1 MMKTTFLGQGF
12 EYSSVDAIGNYIVK
26 YLNQQDFH
34 SFTGISAFASEAGI
48 FGLSGHFQTAKKVYK
63 NLSLIVGIDQEGTSK
78 EALEEILI
86 LNIDSYIFYQN
97 EAPIFHPKIYLFEG
111 GKEIKLI
118 IGSSNLTSRGLFRN
132 VESSLLIEFD
142 IKDQEGTVLLASL
155 KTYYKTL
162 FDYSDPNL
170 FKISQVVIDDFTARG
185 IVPDEIER
193 KKIYSIKK
201 LAATTLTTLN
211 TNTVSI
217 PRRATAGIPA
227 SFPSKVRLRAAG
239 RLISQPTSA
248 LSQLVTQN
256 TVSSSASTIATQS
269 RFLVWESGPLTQRDL
284 TIPRGANTNQT
295 GSMLFKKGKTVGI
308 DQRSYFRN
316 QVFSNLIWAFDTTS
330 QRTAHIER
338 ATASFKIIILGI
350 DNGVFPL
357 SLSHNTKTNTKS
369 YIQKNSMTSLSWG
382 RARNLIADP
391 NLIGKSASLY
401 TNLAQP
407 NLYILEI
414 N

>member
-1 MMKTTFLGQGF
+1 MKTTFLGQGF
-12 EYSSVDAIGNYIVK
+12 ESSSIDAIGNYLVK

-48 FGLSGHFQTAKKVYK
+48 FGLSGYFETAKKFYK
-63 NLSLIVGIDQEGTSK
+63 NLTLIVGIDQEGTSK
-78 EALEEILI
+78 EALEEIL
-86 LNIDSYIFYQN
+86 NINIGSYIFYQN

-111 GKEIKLI
+111 DKEIKLI
-118 IGSSNLTSRGLFRN
+118 VGSSNLTGRGLFRN

-142 IKDQEGTVLLASL
+142 INDPEGTTLLTTL

-162 FDYSDPNL
+162 FDFSDPNL
-170 FKISQVVIDDFTARG
+170 FKISQVVIDDFIEKG
-185 IVPDEIER
+185 IVPNEIER
-193 KKIYSIKK
+193 KKIYSEKK
-201 LAATTLTTLN
+201 SLVTPPITPN
-211 TNTVSI
+211 TDTVFI
-217 PRRATAGIPA
+217 PRRATASIPS
-227 SFPSKVRLRAAG
+227 SFPSKFRPRVVG
-239 RLISQPTSA
+239 TSISQPNSTSA
-248 LSQLVTQN
+248 Q
-256 TVSSSASTIATQS
+256 IATQHPTS
-269 RFLVWESGPLTQRDL
+269 SLTSITTTQARTIVWVSGPLTQRDL
-284 TIPRGANTNQT
+284 CIPKGANTNET
-295 GSMLFKKGKTVGI
+295 GSMLLKKGKTVGI

-316 QVFSNLIWAFDTTS
+316 QVFSNLIWAYDTTS

-338 ATASFKIIILGI
+338 TTALFKIVILGV

-369 YIQKNSMTSLSWG
+369 YLQNNSMTSLSWG
-382 RARNLIADP
+382 KAKHLIANA

-401 TNLAQP
+401 TDSAQP

>member
-1 MMKTTFLGQGF
+1 MKTTFLGQGF
-12 EYSSVDAIGNYIVK
+12 ESSSVDAIGNYLIK

-48 FGLSGHFQTAKKVYK
+48 FGLSGHIQTAKNAFK
-63 NLSLIVGIDQEGTSK
+63 NLSLIVGIDQDGTSK
-78 EALEEILI
+78 EALEEILN

-111 GKEIKLI
+111 EKEIKLI
-118 IGSSNLTSRGLFRN
+118 VGSSNLTGRGLFRN

-142 IKDQEGTVLLASL
+142 ITDSEGATLLNSL
-155 KTYYKTL
+155 KNYYQTL
-162 FDYSDPNL
+162 FDFSDPNL
-170 FKISQVVIDDFTARG
+170 FKISQTVIDDFKAKG

-193 KKIYSIKK
+193 KKFYSNKK
-201 LAATTLTTLN
+201 TSTTPSPTPN
-211 TNTVSI
+211 PNTVSI
-217 PRRATAGIPA
+217 PRRATATTPA
-227 SFPSKVRLRAAG
+227 SFPSKLRPRAVGPSIPPSTSA
-239 RLISQPTSA
+239 SSPVVTQQPASSPTSA
-248 LSQLVTQN
+248 MSTQ
-256 TVSSSASTIATQS
+256 TRI
-269 RFLVWESGPLTQRDL
+269 LVWESGALTQRDL

-295 GSMLFKKGKTVGI
+295 GSMLFKKGQTLGI

-316 QVFSNLIWAFDTTS
+316 QVFANLTWAFDTTS

-338 ATASFKIIILGI
+338 ATALFRIIILGV
-350 DNGVFPL
+350 DHGVFPL
-357 SLSHNTKTNTKS
+357 SLSHNTKTNTPT
-369 YIQKNSMTSLSWG
+369 YLQNNSMTSVSWG
-382 RARNLIADP
+382 RAKNLIADP

-401 TNLAQP
+401 TDPAQP